1 VILVSCAS
9 AGYHRV
15 NRLARQRG
23 RRWSPARAPHCQW
36 AGTFW
41 IYTYTRIVFIAI
53 RDESL
58 GRALELLMAS
68 VFRNEFL
75 DKFEAEAEARGY
87 AVGLARAKA
96 KGEARGQALGRAKG
110 ILIVLAARGV
120 TVPAKIRD
128 QVLACTDIAQLDA
141 WVSKAAIAE
150 TVDEVFGEAK
160 GNR

>member
-1 VILVSCAS
+1 
-9 AGYHRV
+9 
-15 NRLARQRG
+15 
-23 RRWSPARAPHCQW
+23 
-36 AGTFW
+36 
-41 IYTYTRIVFIAI
+41 
-53 RDESL
+53 
-58 GRALELLMAS
+58 MAS

-87 AVGLARAKA
+87 AVGLARARA